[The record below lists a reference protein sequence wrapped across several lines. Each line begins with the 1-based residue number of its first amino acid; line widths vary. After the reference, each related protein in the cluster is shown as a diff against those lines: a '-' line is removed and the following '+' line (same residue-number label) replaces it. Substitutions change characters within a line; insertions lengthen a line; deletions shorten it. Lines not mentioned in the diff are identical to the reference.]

1 MKTIFTNATVMW
13 DELEIERR
21 DQYVRQIVLILTE
34 SWQRLNQSVKF
45 RRVETPIL
53 TPDKY
58 LVSHDAAG
66 FPLVGTGLAGI
77 VLRPETTAGTL
88 EAFLNMNVPKK
99 MLPMCVWQHG
109 KSFRNEAN
117 SETMRASKLRLR
129 EFWQLEF
136 QLICSEGTKAPY
148 LAEAIDS
155 LIDNFGG
162 EKVVVDDLPHYS
174 RMTLDWEIKG
184 IEVASL
190 SHRSDFEGYEL
201 FEVAIGTDRLINLL
215 GDRT

>member
-1 MKTIFTNATVMW
+1 MKTLFSNSTVMW

-21 DQYVRQIVLILTE
+21 DQYVRQIVLILTS
-34 SWQRLNQSVKF
+34 SWQKLNPAVKF

-58 LVSHDAAG
+58 LTGHDAVG
-66 FPLVGTGLAGI
+66 FPLVSTGLSGI

-88 EAFLNMNVPKK
+88 EAFRSMDVPKK

-109 KSFRNEAN
+109 KSFRNESN

-136 QLICSEGTKAPY
+136 QLICSEGTQAPY
-148 LAEAIDS
+148 LAESLDS

-162 EKVVVDDLPHYS
+162 EKVIVDDLPHYS
-174 RMTLDWEIKG
+174 KMTLDWEING

-190 SHRSDFEGYEL
+190 SQRTDLEGYDL
-201 FEVAIGTDRLINLL
+201 FEVAIGTDRLVNIL
-215 GDRT
+215 GFNK